1 MTDSIAAMTFD
12 LTAAQLDP
20 ITGASGGAAAGGGAS
35 VFDVARFESQ
45 MQAPTGAAAGVAA
58 APPSS
63 AVASGGFQSVL
74 KTLESLNGRVENLG
88 SEAFQFA
95 ADKQE
100 LSPGDMLNLTVKA
113 HQFMFHCELTANVA
127 NRTSEGVQQL
137 FRQQS

>member
-12 LTAAQLDP
+12 LAAAQLDP
-20 ITGASGGAAAGGGAS
+20 IAGAGGGAAAGGGAS

-58 APPSS
+58 PPPSS